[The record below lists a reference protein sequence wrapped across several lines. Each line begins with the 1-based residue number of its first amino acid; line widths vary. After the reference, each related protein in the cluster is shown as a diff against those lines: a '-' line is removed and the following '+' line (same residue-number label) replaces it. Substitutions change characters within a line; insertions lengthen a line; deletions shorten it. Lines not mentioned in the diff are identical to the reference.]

1 MKIVVLKPC
10 STCSGEYSLNEFNN
24 KEQAIEFIKNAAID
38 DLKHFK
44 IYSVS
49 ELKIG
54 LVAENR
60 RNNK

>member
-1 MKIVVLKPC
+1 MKIVVLKP
-10 STCSGEYSLNEFNN
+10 SGTCSSEYSLNEFND

-38 DLKHFK
+38 DLKYFK

-54 LVAENR
+54 LVA
-60 RNNK
+60 K